1 MNSVTIDLDA
11 VRFARAESLFAAA
24 SELDAASRRQ
34 YLERQ
39 CDDAELR
46 DYVMSLLDDPSRVE
60 AGIEATIVN
69 AMAGALT
76 GHELTGDE
84 LHGETIGAYRIVR
97 LLGSGGMGMVY
108 LAERADGQYDQQV
121 AIKVGRH
128 RLVSPQ
134 TEERLKSERQILADL
149 DHPNIARLLDGGTMA
164 DDVPYIVME
173 FVDGL
178 PIDVYCDLHRL
189 DIDARL
195 RLFQEICVAVH
206 YAHQNLII
214 HRDIKAANILVTD
227 DGVPKLLD
235 FGIAKLTDTRGAAT
249 DGLTHEGAV
258 IMTPSNAAPEQLRSE
273 TVTTATDTY
282 ALGLLLYRLL
292 AGVPPFDIEDSS
304 PAEYARLICEEE
316 PLRPSQKLQRDAAD
330 AMRDGTSIGRVT
342 FERIAFD
349 RSTSTEK
356 LVRRLRGDVDT
367 IVLNALRKEP
377 ERRYRSA
384 YALGADVGLHLAS
397 MPIMARSESLLY
409 RAGKFVRRH
418 YVAVAAS
425 AAGVLALLAFSIV
438 VMIQNQRIAVER
450 DTAQAVSRMLEDI
463 FKASD
468 PAEARNRD
476 ISAIEI
482 LASGTER
489 VSSELEDQPELQA
502 TLTGTIGR
510 VYFGLGDYVQSRE
523 LLEGA
528 LATRLDVLGA
538 GHPDVAAAQTD
549 LAELLIR
556 IGEYETARQLL
567 QSALTVTESTI
578 GRESPQAAEN
588 RYFLAEVQRALGNIE
603 EAERHARA
611 SIETYSATD
620 EGFGLELAEASNLLA
635 RILQLRGDLDGAHR
649 LQRDAIETLR
659 SAQGENHP
667 YMAYYLQSLG
677 VVLLSMNDFDGA
689 DVALAEATEVGRRV
703 LPQNHE
709 FLAATLR
716 DRGRVLSARGDHAQA
731 ILFMREALRLF
742 VHQLGPAHPRVG
754 YAQIVLGLA
763 LLDDGKYAEA
773 EAMLR
778 LALTVVESGVGP
790 EHQYTASAL
799 TGLGAVLNA
808 TDRVEDA
815 LPLLERALRIRL
827 IDYGSDHALV
837 AATRT
842 EYADS
847 LARSGRFD
855 DAETLLKKSIQTLKN
870 RPGRRLQRARDAWAR
885 LETLRNGTPDP

>member
-1 MNSVTIDLDA
+1 MTIDLNA
-11 VRFARAESLFAAA
+11 ARFARAESLFSAA
-24 SELDAASRRQ
+24 SELDAADRGRF
-34 YLERQ
+34 LERQ
-39 CDDAELR
+39 CDDPELR
-46 DYVMSLLDDPSRVE
+46 TYVLSLFADPSPVE

-76 GHELTGDE
+76 GVEPAGGELD
-84 LHGETIGAYRIVR
+84 GETIGAYRVVR

-108 LAERADGQYDQQV
+108 LAERADGQFDQQV

-164 DDVPYIVME
+164 DNVPYIVME

-189 DIDARL
+189 DADARL

-235 FGIAKLTDTRGAAT
+235 FGIAKLTDTQGAAT

-258 IMTPSNAAPEQLRSE
+258 IMTPSNAAPEQLQSE

-292 AGVPPFDIEDSS
+292 AGIPPFDVEGSS
-304 PAEYARLICEEE
+304 PAEFARRICDEE
-316 PLRPSQKLQRDAAD
+316 PVRPSQKLRRDAAD
-330 AMRDGTSIGRVT
+330 AMRDGTSIGRAT

-349 RSTSTEK
+349 RSTSVEK

-384 YALGADVGLHLAS
+384 YALGADVGLHLTS

-425 AAGVLALLAFSIV
+425 TVGVLALLAFSV
-438 VMIQNQRIAVER
+438 VVTVQNQRIAVER

-476 ISAIEI
+476 VSAVEI

-510 VYFGLGDYVQSRE
+510 VYFGLGDYAQSRE
-523 LLEGA
+523 LLEAA
-528 LATRLDVLGA
+528 LEKRRNLLGDT
-538 GHPDVAAAQTD
+538 HPDVAASETD

-567 QSALTVTESTI
+567 ENALATTESRV
-578 GRESPQAAEN
+578 GRSTTQAAEN
-588 RYFLAEVQRALGNIE
+588 RYFLAEVQRALGNIG

-611 SIETYSATD
+611 SIETYSSAGN
-620 EGFGLELAEASNLLA
+620 GFGLELAEAKNLLA
-635 RILQLRGDLDGAHR
+635 RVLQLRGDLEGAHR
-649 LQRDAIETLR
+649 LQRDAINTLR
-659 SAQGENHP
+659 DTKGEDHP
-667 YMAYYLQSLG
+667 YMAFYLQSLG
-677 VVLLSMNDFDGA
+677 VMLLSMNDFDGA
-689 DVALAEATEVGRRV
+689 DVALAEATEIGRRV
-703 LPQNHE
+703 LPQKHD
-709 FLAATLR
+709 LQAAMLI
-716 DRGRVLSARGDHAQA
+716 DRGRVLSARGDHSQA
-731 ILFMREALRLF
+731 ILFMREALELYVR
-742 VHQLGPAHPRVG
+742 QLGPTHPRVG

-763 LLDDGKYAEA
+763 LLDDGKYVEA

-778 LALTVVESGVGP
+778 LALEVVEPGVGP

-808 TDRVEDA
+808 TDRVDDA
-815 LPLLERALRIRL
+815 IPLLERALRIRL
-827 IDYGSDHALV
+827 IDYAPGHVLV
-837 AATRT
+837 AATQV

-847 LARSGRFD
+847 LARSGRLD
-855 DAETLLKKSIQTLKN
+855 DAENLLRQSIEALEGK
-870 RPGRRLQRARDAWAR
+870 PGRRLQRAREAWAR
-885 LETLRNGTPDP
+885 LEALRNDGLDP